1 MPKVKT
7 RRSAAKRF
15 RTTGSGKIVRRR
27 AFKNHLLH
35 HKTAKRK
42 RDLSKLTLVDERDE
56 DNVRLML
63 PYL

>member
-27 AFKNHLLH
+27 AFKNHLLQ
-35 HKTAKRK
+35 HKSTKRK
-42 RDLSKLTLVDERDE
+42 RDLSKLTIVDERDE
-56 DNVRLML
+56 GNVRLML

>member
-27 AFKNHLLH
+27 AFKNHLLQ
-35 HKTAKRK
+35 HKSTKRK

-56 DNVRLML
+56 GNVRLML

>member
-27 AFKNHLLH
+27 AFKNHLLQ